1 MNKFRYYRH
10 CFAIVISKRIGSES
24 LKSLA
29 KLGALAA
36 TAALALL
43 ALSAYAET
51 PAAQLRAGVAPDEV
65 ECSADLVLAVWAG
78 GPACVRE
85 QTVVRLGLE
94 LVERPL
100 RAADAPSF
108 SDAAA
113 HETQVAEIRP
123 HVLVPVSEVEIR
135 EPEKIPVPPPERRVP
150 VESISVFKGDPYR
163 ITIMMDPDRTG
174 YLMPMTKA
182 EIDELVKKFVAIL
195 GETMDY
201 TAVQN
206 IRDPDSSFVE
216 VTEDFDFLGDI
227 YKFYYFTDDALFTTV
242 NTIHDPNPPQL
253 RQSYAGIIHYVRYFS
268 PLSSADHTEVITRFM
283 DEMGFDGWTVYDP
296 YGKGP
301 RSTQYIYEYY
311 LFRGTHLDELNM
323 SSLDRV
329 RNLGPSADLVKLLP
343 EVESGQISVDYVRAN
358 YENYEDKILAMV
370 ESWPFPRKIEH
381 DGYGSMRFW
390 FDGGSVIIG
399 FDGWSSDPVPDPI
412 ISRKDAVELAV
423 EFART
428 DETLSGPQCG
438 LDIPNRSVED
448 EPRYIHLTSVGG
460 MPFWKVLMG
469 ACDTRYTAHELKNDP
484 TVNHQFGE
492 FLGDYSLDVDEG
504 RKTVKLDQDGR
515 FDLTSIG
522 LAPLDKHEQN
532 ELDYIHDIDVAVY
545 VDAING
551 KNLWFS
557 EVGKYDYSS
566 KLNYQTS
573 LKDQNV
579 WFLEDRQ
586 VVFAE
591 DWPKGYLEET
601 YLLMELER

>member
-1 MNKFRYYRH
+1 M
-10 CFAIVISKRIGSES
+10 GS
-24 LKSLA
+24 LV

-43 ALSAYAET
+43 ALPAYAET
-51 PAAQLRAGVAPDEV
+51 PAAQLRAGVAPDEI
-65 ECSADLVLAVWAG
+65 ECYEDLVLAVWAG
-78 GPACVRE
+78 QPACVRE
-85 QTVVRLGLE
+85 QTATRLGLE

-108 SDAAA
+108 SDAVAYEA
-113 HETQVAEIRP
+113 PVAEIRP
-123 HVLVPVSEVEIR
+123 HVLVPVSEADIR

-182 EIDELVKKFVAIL
+182 ETDALVERFVAIL

-227 YKFYYFTDDALFTTV
+227 YRFYYFTEDAVFTTQ
-242 NTIHDPNPPQL
+242 NRIFNPDPPHL
-253 RQSYAGIIHYVRYFS
+253 REPFADFIHYVRYFS
-268 PLSSADHTEVITRFM
+268 PLSSADYMEVITRFM

-296 YGKGP
+296 YDEGS
-301 RSTQYIYEYY
+301 RSTQYIYEYH
-311 LFRGTHLDELNM
+311 LFRGTHLDELDT
-323 SSLDRV
+323 SRLDEFYKS
-329 RNLGPSADLVKLLP
+329 GPLVEDLDMYLP
-343 EVESGQISVDYVRAN
+343 EVKSGQISVDDVLAN
-358 YENYEDKILAMV
+358 YEQYEERITKYE
-370 ESWPFPRKIEH
+370 ESIPLPKKTQY

-438 LDIPNRSVED
+438 LDIPDRSVED

-484 TVNHQFGE
+484 TVNHQFGK
-492 FLGDYSLDVDEG
+492 FLGGSERDVDEG
-504 RKTVKLDQDGR
+504 RKTIKLDQDGR

-522 LAPLDKHEQN
+522 LSPLDKYEQN

-566 KLNYQTS
+566 KLRYQTQAED
-573 LKDQNV
+573 KNV
-579 WFLEDRQ
+579 WFLEDGQ
-586 VVFAE
+586 AVFAE
-591 DWPKGYLEET
+591 DWPKGYPEET
-601 YLLMELER
+601 YLRVKATR

>member
-1 MNKFRYYRH
+1 M
-10 CFAIVISKRIGSES
+10 VISKRTGSKS
-24 LKSLA
+24 LDSLA

-36 TAALALL
+36 TVALALL
-43 ALSAYAET
+43 ALPAYAET
-51 PAAQLRAGVAPDEV
+51 PVAQLRAGVAPDEIL
-65 ECSADLVLAVWAG
+65 CYRDLVLAVWAG

-85 QTVVRLGLE
+85 QSATQLGLE
-94 LVERPL
+94 LVERPV

-108 SDAAA
+108 SDAVAQEA
-113 HETQVAEIRP
+113 QVAEIRP
-123 HVLVPVSEVEIR
+123 HILVPVSEAKTN
-135 EPEKIPVPPPERRVP
+135 EPKIPVPPPERREP
-150 VESISVFKGDPYR
+150 VESLSLFKGKPYR
-163 ITIMMDPDRTG
+163 ITIMMDPDRDG

-182 EIDELVKKFVAIL
+182 ETDELVDKFVDVL

-216 VTEDFDFLGDI
+216 VTEDFDFLGDV

-242 NTIHDPNPPQL
+242 NTIYDADPPHL
-253 RQSYAGIIHYVRYFS
+253 RQPHAGVIHYVRYFS
-268 PLSSADHTEVITRFM
+268 PLSSADHMEVITRFM

-296 YGKGP
+296 YDKGP

-329 RNLGPSADLVKLLP
+329 RKLGPSADLVKLLP
-343 EVESGQISVDYVRAN
+343 EVESGQITVDSVRTN
-358 YENYEDKILAMV
+358 YEIYEDKILEIV
-370 ESWPFPRKIEH
+370 ESWSFPRKIVH

-412 ISRKDAVELAV
+412 INQKDAIELAV

-428 DETLSGPQCG
+428 DETLSGPLCG
-438 LDIPNRSVED
+438 LDTPDRSVKD

-469 ACDTRYTAHELKNDP
+469 ACDTRYTVHELQNNP
-484 TVNHQFGE
+484 TVNHHFGK
-492 FLGDYSLDVDEG
+492 FLGDHKWDIYEG
-504 RKTVKLDQDGR
+504 RKTIKLDQNGR

-522 LAPLDKHEQN
+522 LAPLDKYEQN
-532 ELDYIHDIDVAVY
+532 TLNYIHDIDVAVY
-545 VDAING
+545 VDAIDG

-557 EVGKYDYSS
+557 EVGEYDYYS
-566 KLNYQTS
+566 KLNYQTK
-573 LKDQNV
+573 LGDANV
-579 WFLEDRQ
+579 WFLETGR
-586 VVFAE
+586 VAFAK

-601 YLLMELER
+601 YLLMELEG